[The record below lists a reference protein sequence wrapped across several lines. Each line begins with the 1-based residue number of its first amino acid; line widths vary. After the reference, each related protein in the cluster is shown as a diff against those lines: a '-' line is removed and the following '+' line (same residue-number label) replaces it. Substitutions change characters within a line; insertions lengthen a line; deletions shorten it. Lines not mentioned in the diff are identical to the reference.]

1 MEDLERLAAQL
12 EVFPVPATEG
22 VTVRGLDGAFHWSL
36 VNALG
41 QTVAMGTGNGTT
53 RLPLVG
59 LKAGRYVLSVEQDG
73 QRIRRPILM
82 D

>member
-1 MEDLERLAAQL
+1 M
-12 EVFPVPATEG
+12 FPVPSTEG
-22 VTVRGLDGAFHWSL
+22 VTVSGLAGVYDWTL

-41 QTVAMGTGNGTT
+41 QTVATGTANGTT

-59 LKAGRYVLSVEQDG
+59 MKAGRYVLCVEQEG
-73 QRIRRPILM
+73 QRIRRPILI

>member
-1 MEDLERLAAQL
+1 MVPPPDREDIDTISLVVL
-12 EVFPVPATEG
+12 T
-22 VTVRGLDGAFHWSL
+22 GAYGWSV

-41 QTVAMGTGNGTT
+41 QTVATGMANGTT

-59 LKAGRYVLSVEQDG
+59 LKAGRYVLCVEQEG
-73 QRIRRPILM
+73 QRIRRPVLI